1 MHGLSLVVVSGGYAL
16 VMVLKFLIAVSS
28 LIAKS
33 SLLQCLLLLWCL
45 LLLQST
51 GSRLMG
57 SVVAATG
64 L

>member
-45 LLLQST
+45 LLQST
-51 GSRLMG
+51 GSRLIG